1 MASYLYNSLKR
12 IVVGEEDD
20 DPSCLKDPVTMALY
34 EDPLKGLGLKQ
45 TAMPWDMRDA
55 LRTNCLNLV
64 AQSSLNRRD
73 KPLLPHKYALIAYHL
88 AAKTLKVKKAQDLK
102 RLMEEEP
109 HLFSGRPTDMLQILR
124 PVHCAGVPTNSRVRA
139 GAMLH
144 VIYDDY
150 VLCQDPGDALPHQ
163 QYVCKVSYCGRQHFV
178 RRRFSEFKLLHDKLQ
193 KELLV
198 VPGFPAADVS
208 YKVGLGD
215 YSARGKALC
224 RYACRVHASLGARG
238 MFSPRLLA
246 FLEIDAAHVHIEE
259 DGRVSKMLD
268 STSQVSGSVWHMV
281 DEFWLKKW
289 RKFVLGRAA
298 RRYEPPG
305 PITNE
310 HLLESVARTR
320 YLLTESLTVEERK
333 KRQKEL
339 DERATTVPPP
349 IRREAR
355 LEFDQR
361 SAAVE
366 KYQTPLEEDTKEEP
380 VQPEPATIG
389 KHYRAIN
396 YDLWTYWR
404 MVHGGGADS
413 ASRGAAAPSRH
424 RRASSPGEQAVGGL
438 LVDFWGRSDRA

>member
-1 MASYLYNSLKR
+1 
-12 IVVGEEDD
+12 
-20 DPSCLKDPVTMALY
+20 
-34 EDPLKGLGLKQ
+34 
-45 TAMPWDMRDA
+45 
-55 LRTNCLNLV
+55 
-64 AQSSLNRRD
+64 
-73 KPLLPHKYALIAYHL
+73 
-88 AAKTLKVKKAQDLK
+88 
-102 RLMEEEP
+102 
-109 HLFSGRPTDMLQILR
+109 
-124 PVHCAGVPTNSRVRA
+124 
-139 GAMLH
+139 
-144 VIYDDY
+144 
-150 VLCQDPGDALPHQ
+150 
-163 QYVCKVSYCGRQHFV
+163 
-178 RRRFSEFKLLHDKLQ
+178 
-193 KELLV
+193 
-198 VPGFPAADVS
+198 
-208 YKVGLGD
+208 
-215 YSARGKALC
+215 
-224 RYACRVHASLGARG
+224 

-246 FLEIDAAHVHIEE
+246 FLEIDAARVHIEE

-366 KYQTPLEEDTKEEP
+366 KYQTPLEEDNKEEP

-438 LVDFWGRSDRA
+438 FFGFEAVRTAHDVVAVAASTRCRAAATTS

>member
-1 MASYLYNSLKR
+1 
-12 IVVGEEDD
+12 
-20 DPSCLKDPVTMALY
+20 
-34 EDPLKGLGLKQ
+34 
-45 TAMPWDMRDA
+45 
-55 LRTNCLNLV
+55 
-64 AQSSLNRRD
+64 
-73 KPLLPHKYALIAYHL
+73 
-88 AAKTLKVKKAQDLK
+88 
-102 RLMEEEP
+102 
-109 HLFSGRPTDMLQILR
+109 
-124 PVHCAGVPTNSRVRA
+124 
-139 GAMLH
+139 
-144 VIYDDY
+144 
-150 VLCQDPGDALPHQ
+150 
-163 QYVCKVSYCGRQHFV
+163 
-178 RRRFSEFKLLHDKLQ
+178 
-193 KELLV
+193 
-198 VPGFPAADVS
+198 
-208 YKVGLGD
+208 
-215 YSARGKALC
+215 
-224 RYACRVHASLGARG
+224 
-238 MFSPRLLA
+238 
-246 FLEIDAAHVHIEE
+246 
-259 DGRVSKMLD
+259 
-268 STSQVSGSVWHMV
+268 MV

-366 KYQTPLEEDTKEEP
+366 KYATPLDEDSKEEP
-380 VQPEPATIG
+380 QDPEPATIG

-404 MVHGGGADS
+404 MVHGGGAAS

-424 RRASSPGEQAVGGL
+424 RRASSPGEEGVSGFFSDFGAVRTESRDTML
-438 LVDFWGRSDRA
+438 RA

>member
-1 MASYLYNSLKR
+1 
-12 IVVGEEDD
+12 
-20 DPSCLKDPVTMALY
+20 
-34 EDPLKGLGLKQ
+34 
-45 TAMPWDMRDA
+45 
-55 LRTNCLNLV
+55 
-64 AQSSLNRRD
+64 
-73 KPLLPHKYALIAYHL
+73 
-88 AAKTLKVKKAQDLK
+88 
-102 RLMEEEP
+102 
-109 HLFSGRPTDMLQILR
+109 
-124 PVHCAGVPTNSRVRA
+124 
-139 GAMLH
+139 
-144 VIYDDY
+144 
-150 VLCQDPGDALPHQ
+150 
-163 QYVCKVSYCGRQHFV
+163 
-178 RRRFSEFKLLHDKLQ
+178 
-193 KELLV
+193 
-198 VPGFPAADVS
+198 
-208 YKVGLGD
+208 
-215 YSARGKALC
+215 
-224 RYACRVHASLGARG
+224 

-246 FLEIDAAHVHIEE
+246 FLEIDAARVHIEE

-281 DEFWLKKW
+281 DEFWLKRW

-320 YLLTESLTVEERK
+320 YLLEEGMTVEERK

-366 KYQTPLEEDTKEEP
+366 KYATPLDEDSKEEP
-380 VQPEPATIG
+380 TDPEPATIG

-413 ASRGAAAPSRH
+413 ASRGSAAPSRH

-438 LVDFWGRSDRA
+438 FFDFGAVRTAHDVVAVTASTRCRAAAPPS

>member
-1 MASYLYNSLKR
+1 MRSRTS
-12 IVVGEEDD
+12 
-20 DPSCLKDPVTMALY
+20 SPV
-34 EDPLKGLGLKQ
+34 
-45 TAMPWDMRDA
+45 RS
-55 LRTNCLNLV
+55 RV
-64 AQSSLNRRD
+64 AQGCLHAIDSDRVETAFR
-73 KPLLPHKYALIAYHL
+73 A
-88 AAKTLKVKKAQDLK
+88 
-102 RLMEEEP
+102 
-109 HLFSGRPTDMLQILR
+109 GRPTDMLQILR
-124 PVHCAGVPTNSRVRA
+124 PVHCSGVPTNSRVRA

-163 QYVCKVSYCGRQHFV
+163 QRDRGVPSYSCPSHDAVGGFLFEFDAPRRYVCKVSYCGRQHFV

-198 VPGFPAADVS
+198 VPGFPAKDVS
-208 YKVGLGD
+208 YKLGLGD

-246 FLEIDAAHVHIEE
+246 FLEIDAARVHIEE

-281 DEFWLKKW
+281 DEFWLKRW

-366 KYQTPLEEDTKEEP
+366 KYQTPLDEDSKEEP
-380 VQPEPATIG
+380 TELEPATIG

-404 MVHGGGADS
+404 MVHGGGAAS
-413 ASRGAAAPSRH
+413 ASHVGAFTSIRIV
-424 RRASSPGEQAVGGL
+424 S
-438 LVDFWGRSDRA
+438 GREWFLFRF